1 MATKGRKM
9 MDVSDQAYVND
20 VVLALEAAETM
31 ANRHGEDTCVL
42 QDLRVVLLRFSNE
55 TPLEIVRPR
64 NYKRSA
70 LD

>member
-1 MATKGRKM
+1 MFSK
-9 MDVSDQAYVND
+9 SDQAYVND

-42 QDLRVVLLRFSNE
+42 QDLRVVLLRLSNE

-64 NYKRSA
+64 NYRGSA